1 MMDFL
6 SISWIDILDI
16 LLVAYL
22 LYQLYRL
29 VRETVAINILLG
41 MIILYVLWLI
51 VRLFDMKLL
60 STILGQFIGLGA
72 IALIIVFQQ
81 ELRRFL
87 IYIGSS
93 RIFDK
98 HGIRYKIR
106 SLLKQG
112 NQRQTT
118 NLDVLVKA
126 CVDMSS
132 SYTGALIVISMK
144 NDLKFYINTGEIL
157 DAKLSKRLVESI
169 FFKNSPLH
177 DGAIII
183 TGNKIKAARCV
194 LPVTEKPDFPAHL
207 GMRHRAA
214 VGITEMSDAV
224 AIVVSEQTGKIS
236 FISKGVIYPN
246 LTAAQ
251 LKEML
256 EQHLYE

>member
-1 MMDFL
+1 MDFL
-6 SISWIDILDI
+6 SIRWIDIVDI

-29 VRETVAINILLG
+29 VRETVAINILSG
-41 MIILYVLWLI
+41 MLILYVLWLI
-51 VRLFDMKLL
+51 VKLFDMKLL

-93 RIFDK
+93 GIFDK
-98 HGIRYKIR
+98 GGIWNKI
-106 SLLKQG
+106 SALLNPGKKS
-112 NQRQTT
+112 QTT
-118 NLDVLVKA
+118 NLDVLIKA
-126 CVDMSS
+126 CNDMASTL
-132 SYTGALIVISMK
+132 TGALIVLSKK
-144 NDLKFYINTGEIL
+144 NDLKFYINTGDIL
-157 DAKLSKRLVESI
+157 DARLSKRLIESI

-183 TGNKIKAARCV
+183 IGNKIKAARCI
-194 LPVTEKPDFPAHL
+194 LPVTENPDFPAHL

-224 AIVVSEQTGKIS
+224 AIVVSEQTGAIS
-236 FISKGVIYPN
+236 FVAEGVIHPN
-246 LTAAQ
+246 LTAAL
-251 LKEML
+251 LKEKL